1 MIGNKYCLRAEVTE
15 LFAEIVKRSYGV
27 QEIEM
32 CMKMGFV
39 PIVVDE
45 VIGEEVEIRVPSSRV
60 VFKIE
65 LKMIEG
71 LEKIGGE
78 EMTSVQAEL
87 WRVRRSLEILK
98 SGKGKSIK
106 DVVIPMREEGMQE
119 RVMPSREEK
128 LSVQERVMPRR
139 EEQEDIRVEEEN
151 EVLEEKRVVIRTI
164 DRMKVIDERV
174 RKIREYA
181 SGAVIC
187 DDGRERWINAE
198 WTQTCEY
205 VLTPE

>member
-1 MIGNKYCLRAEVTE
+1 MIGNKYCLRIDETE
-15 LFAEIVKRSYGV
+15 LFVEIVKRSYGM

-45 VIGEEVEIRVPSSRV
+45 VIGEEVVIRVPSSRV
-60 VFKIE
+60 TFKILVE
-65 LKMIEG
+65 LLMG

-78 EMTSVQAEL
+78 EMTAIQTEL

-98 SGKGKSIK
+98 ESKVVKTSGQDKLVEVSEVVKSEEK
-106 DVVIPMREEGMQE
+106 VEDVVVECVKEE
-119 RVMPSREEK
+119 RV
-128 LSVQERVMPRR
+128 
-139 EEQEDIRVEEEN
+139 VE
-151 EVLEEKRVVIRTI
+151 RTI
-164 DRMKVIDERV
+164 DRIKVIDEKV

>member
-15 LFAEIVKRSYGV
+15 LFAEIVKRSYGM

>member
-1 MIGNKYCLRAEVTE
+1 MIGSKYCLRAEVTE

-27 QEIEM
+27 SEIEM

-39 PIVVDE
+39 PIVVDD

-60 VFKIE
+60 VFKLE
-65 LKMIEG
+65 VKMIEG

-87 WRVRRSLEILK
+87 WRVRRSLELLK

-106 DVVIPMREEGMQE
+106 DVVIPRQEE
-119 RVMPSREEK
+119 
-128 LSVQERVMPRR
+128 SVQERVVPRW
-139 EEQEDIRVEEEN
+139 EEQDDIRVEEKN
-151 EVLEEKRVVIRTI
+151 EVFEEKREVIRTI
-164 DRMKVIDERV
+164 DRIKVVDEKV
-174 RKIREYA
+174 RKIREYVN
-181 SGAVIC
+181 GAVVC

-198 WTQTCEY
+198 WTQRCEY